1 MNRKNKNRKI
11 IVVAIVLLLLISIGY
26 AALSTTLTINGTAN
40 ISATSWKVYFTN
52 LQVTNGSVTA
62 TTAPSIPSGSTSTTS
77 LSYTVTLQQP
87 GDFYEFTVDVKNG
100 GTINAKIADNGV
112 TNSTLTQAQ
121 DTYVN
126 YTVAYSDGTPIAAG
140 DKLSKLGATINSIGD
155 TRTIKVR
162 VEYDPNVTPAQ
173 INALED
179 DITLTLNFG
188 LNYVQD

>member
-1 MNRKNKNRKI
+1 MNSRKKKNRI
-11 IVVAIVLLLLISIGY
+11 MLLLILLLCISIGFAY
-26 AALSTTLTINGTAN
+26 LSTTLNVGLFASINKNAWNVYLDSESIVVNPNSSSDELPTVRNVSSALSI
-40 ISATSWKVYFTN
+40 ISWNVV
-52 LQVTNGSVTA
+52 LDV
-62 TTAPSIPSGSTSTTS
+62 
-77 LSYTVTLQQP
+77 P

-100 GTINAKIADNGV
+100 GTINAKIAENGV
-112 TNSTLTQAQ
+112 TNSTLTQTQ

-126 YTVAYSDGTPIAAG
+126 YSVAYSDGTPIAAG
-140 DKLSKLGATINSIGD
+140 DKLSKSGATISGIGD

-162 VEYDPNVTPAQ
+162 VEYDPSVTPAQ